1 MSCVAIGDK
10 TVQNY
15 LDMLSVDTAF
25 GNLLAAQ
32 QLQYI
37 NFGEQECANIS
48 KKNEPGR
55 NVGARC
61 LPCSS

>member
-1 MSCVAIGDK
+1 MSYVAIGDK

-48 KKNEPGR
+48 KKNDIGFYQATEDMK
-55 NVGARC
+55 V
-61 LPCSS
+61 